1 MLPEPERLEALEI
14 ASAITKT
21 LSGKPG
27 SDLSESSR
35 VDALE
40 AARKLQN
47 TLEKPGDGMLKV
59 ASTPIVWMC
68 IRTCLELNVFRMLER
83 QDVVSAE
90 EIAKE
95 NGADEILIRRL
106 LRVLTAAGY
115 VAEKGNGLYGSTRW
129 SSHLSQRTSEGMVK
143 HLFDLCTPAAV
154 EAPSWFKSTGYQ
166 LPTDP
171 AKGIIQAT
179 HGFKEPLF
187 TWFRRPEN
195 KKAWDHA
202 NTFFEG
208 DRGSSPSWV
217 SWFPVKEKLLEGYN
231 KDLPVLVDVG
241 GGRGHDVVEFCKRF
255 PDVEGE
261 LILQD
266 QQLVLDSSVADL
278 PATVKKYPID
288 FFKEAPVKGARIYY
302 MKYVLHDWQDDACL
316 QILKNVSA
324 AMTKGYSYLVI
335 NDMILPEEGCPLF
348 PALLDILMFIVLS
361 SQERAASQWN
371 NLLHAAGLAIEG
383 LYQPPGDGIGIIVAT
398 LK

>member
-1 MLPEPERLEALEI
+1 MLPESERLEALEI

-35 VDALE
+35 IDALE
-40 AARKLQN
+40 AVRKLQN
-47 TLEKPGDGMLKV
+47 TLEKPGDGMLK
-59 ASTPIVWMC
+59 AAFAPMVWMC
-68 IRTCLELNVFRMLER
+68 IRTCLQLNVFRMLER

-90 EIAKE
+90 QIAKE
-95 NGADEILIRRL
+95 NGADERLIR
-106 LRVLTAAGY
+106 Y
-115 VAEKGNGLYGSTRW
+115 VAEKGNGLYGSTKW

-143 HLFDLCTPAAV
+143 HLFDFCTPAAV
-154 EAPSWFKSTGYQ
+154 EAPSWFKRAGYQ

-179 HGFKEPLF
+179 HGFEEPLF
-187 TWFRRPEN
+187 TWFTRPEA
-195 KKAWDHA
+195 KETWDNA

-241 GGRGHDVVEFCKRF
+241 GGRGHDVVEFYKRF

-278 PATVKKYPID
+278 PATVKKYPVD

-302 MKYVLHDWQDDACL
+302 MKYVLHDWQDDACV
-316 QILKNVSA
+316 QILKNVAA

-335 NDMILPEEGCPLF
+335 NDMILPEEGCHLF
-348 PALLDILMFIVLS
+348 PAQWDILLFLVIS
-361 SQERAASQWN
+361 SQERVASQWKD
-371 NLLHAAGLAIEG
+371 LLPAAGLAIEG
-383 LYQPPGDGIGIIVAT
+383 LYQPPGEGLGIIVAT

>member
-1 MLPEPERLEALEI
+1 MLPESERLEALEI

-35 VDALE
+35 VQALE
-40 AARKLQN
+40 AIRKLQN
-47 TLEKPGDGMLKV
+47 TLEKPEDGMLKV
-59 ASTPIVWMC
+59 AFAPMIWMC

-90 EIAKE
+90 TIAKE
-95 NGADEILIRRL
+95 SGADEILIRRL
-106 LRVLTAAGY
+106 LRILTASGY
-115 VAEKGNGLYGSTRW
+115 VSEKGNGLYGSTKW
-129 SSHLSQRTSEGMVK
+129 SSHLSRRTSEGMVK
-143 HLFDLCTPAAV
+143 HLFDLCAPATI
-154 EAPSWFKSTGYQ
+154 EAPNWFKRAGYQ

-171 AKGIIQAT
+171 AKGILQTT
-179 HGFKEPLF
+179 HGFEEPLF
-187 TWFRRPEN
+187 IWFTKPEA
-195 KKAWDHA
+195 KEAWDNA
-202 NTFFEG
+202 NTFFEA

-217 SWFPVKEKLLEGYN
+217 SWFPVKEKLLKGYN
-231 KDLPVLVDVG
+231 KDLPVLVDIG
-241 GGRGHDVVEFCKRF
+241 GGRGHDIVEFSERF
-255 PDVEGE
+255 PDVEGD

-266 QQLVLDSSVADL
+266 QQLVLDSPVADL

-288 FFKEAPVKGARIYY
+288 FFKEPPVKGARIYY

-348 PALLDILMFIVLS
+348 PALWDVLIFIVLS
-361 SQERAASQWN
+361 SQERVVSQWN
-371 NLLHAAGLAIEG
+371 DLLPAAGLAVEG
-383 LYQPPGDGIGIIVAT
+383 LYQPPGEGLGIIVAT